1 MPCHMLKKKNGD
13 CYHLLNAYYVAV
25 PCLCPVTWSQWQGL
39 WALRHGTSVWAGWG
53 QHRNPSAVPEML
65 MGPSWLQMCPQISLL
80 SVSMPF
86 AMRLAVH
93 LIERWTLF
101 STPWILVSLATHFG
115 RYKVTM
121 WHCSRS
127 KTPVHFFSLSLL
139 LSCSLGHLPVA
150 MRTSLGCPMDHE
162 RPHGAEPNQPSL
174 AYSMRAS
181 PQLTC
186 RFMSELS
193 CNGSSSCQ
201 M

>member
-93 LIERWTLF
+93 PSRGGLYFLHREYWLALRLTLADIKWQCGTVPDPRHLCISSPSPCYSHALLDTCLLLCERAWAA
-101 STPWILVSLATHFG
+101 PWITRDHMG
-115 RYKVTM
+115 Q
-121 WHCSRS
+121 SRIS
-127 KTPVHFFSLSLL
+127 Q
-139 LSCSLGHLPVA
+139 A
-150 MRTSLGCPMDHE
+150 
-162 RPHGAEPNQPSL
+162 
-174 AYSMRAS
+174 
-181 PQLTC
+181 
-186 RFMSELS
+186 
-193 CNGSSSCQ
+193 
-201 M
+201 